1 MSFLGPPY
9 IEMQTNAN
17 CLSSLSAIWD
27 TCGRITSNASAVN
40 VYFHRRCR
48 NEGLRLSLWL
58 SSSAIVWTASR
69 IQRVPHHKR
78 LQPTA
83 RNPRERLRWDARA
96 AAFSST
102 CWPFNDSIWA
112 LATVPIMQLHDC
124 HNNATVK
131 CRFEWCGSISALYSA
146 VGYGRR
152 LRFACADSL
161 QLLCFGNLW
170 PISLMGCTICDQFPY
185 WTSLVHEGT
194 SRTGLLASPVL
205 RRCLQTAGFFCI
217 DRPCWAHRLC
227 FSSWPGWFGCRAGSG
242 IWQGPDARTAG
253 TARTSLFL
261 YVRKQASRIAM
272 AQSHSFTLTRRRA
285 SSSLSWLSSLIG
297 NWHLTHTHTQ
307 CMWYL
312 YHHTLSILVDWC
324 GWAGERR
331 CRRQGRWFEQQTTLV
346 WALRGAGEAKFG
358 AMWNCW
364 LWEAW

>member
-83 RNPRERLRWDARA
+83 RNPRECLRWEARA

-124 HNNATVK
+124 HNNATVT

-194 SRTGLLASPVL
+194 SWTRLLASPVL

-227 FSSWPGWFGCRAGSG
+227 FSSWPGWFGCRAGLEFGRGLMPAQLARRERPYFFMSG
-242 IWQGPDARTAG
+242 SRPVESLRPNRTRLLSQGGEHHPLCPDYFHLLG
-253 TARTSLFL
+253 TDTSQHTYSMHVVSISPYSVNPCGL
-261 YVRKQASRIAM
+261 VR
-272 AQSHSFTLTRRRA
+272 L
-285 SSSLSWLSSLIG
+285 
-297 NWHLTHTHTQ
+297 
-307 CMWYL
+307 
-312 YHHTLSILVDWC
+312 
-324 GWAGERR
+324 
-331 CRRQGRWFEQQTTLV
+331 CRRT
-346 WALRGAGEAKFG
+346 
-358 AMWNCW
+358 
-364 LWEAW
+364 